1 MDEEVATLQHVLP
14 QDIVMNNVIP
24 FLELPSFTFE
34 VVNHEEGE
42 DVEEHLEELEGE
54 ADDSD
59 DMRW

>member
-1 MDEEVATLQHVLP
+1 
-14 QDIVMNNVIP
+14 MNNVIP